1 MSWSLKFI
9 KIENFISKEAK
20 SSISST
26 FMNGPKQAT
35 VRPKH
40 AAQLNPFLNVFNM
53 YIVTRSHMGV
63 ESNFEVES
71 DRLNGL
77 SLRDH

>member
-1 MSWSLKFI
+1 
-9 KIENFISKEAK
+9 
-20 SSISST
+20 
-26 FMNGPKQAT
+26 MNGPKQAT
-35 VRPKH
+35 VRPKN
-40 AAQLNPFLNVFNM
+40 AAQLNPFLNVFNR